1 MSKRS
6 LFQRVNCHIF
16 LHIVLFFYFFF
27 FVWGS
32 AIRYSPLLK
41 KPKKMK
47 DKTLSIL
54 LFVETVIVSIL
65 LVEMYFQDKSL
76 QKYKDFVNS
85 IDTTTLTIV
94 EKDTVYQTKT
104 YRDTVPKY
112 ITKWKTKTDTLFKE
126 NNSIPHIVELKG
138 KTYSKTITDDN
149 DTITYHAHVS
159 GYDVDSQEY
168 PRLDSIG
175 FTLRRFITQTNTTSA
190 QVVNVTKKR
199 QFITTSPSV
208 TVGYD
213 PFNKQWGAMVGLSLN
228 FNVWNK

>member
-1 MSKRS
+1 MED
-6 LFQRVNCHIF
+6 
-16 LHIVLFFYFFF
+16 
-27 FVWGS
+27 
-32 AIRYSPLLK
+32 K
-41 KPKKMK
+41 KS
-47 DKTLSIL
+47 SIL
-54 LFVETVIVSIL
+54 LLVCTLVMATMLIL
-65 LVEMYFQDKSL
+65 LYAQEKKLYD
-76 QKYKDFVNS
+76 YKKLISS
-85 IDTTTLTIV
+85 IDYTTIV
-94 EKDTVYQTKT
+94 TTDTIYETKT
-104 YRDTVPKY
+104 LIDTVPEY
-112 ITKWKTKTDTLFKE
+112 ITKWKTRTDTLFKQNE
-126 NNSIPHIVELKG
+126 SIPHLVELKG
-138 KTYSKTITDDN
+138 KTYSKMITDDN
-149 DTITYHAHVS
+149 DTITYHAYVS

>member
-1 MSKRS
+1 MED
-6 LFQRVNCHIF
+6 
-16 LHIVLFFYFFF
+16 
-27 FVWGS
+27 
-32 AIRYSPLLK
+32 K
-41 KPKKMK
+41 KS
-47 DKTLSIL
+47 SIL
-54 LFVETVIVSIL
+54 LLVCTLVMATMLIL
-65 LVEMYFQDKSL
+65 LYAQEKKLYD
-76 QKYKDFVNS
+76 YKKLISS
-85 IDTTTLTIV
+85 IDYTTIVTTDTIYETKTLT
-94 EKDTVYQTKT
+94 
-104 YRDTVPKY
+104 DTVPEY
-112 ITKWKTKTDTLFKE
+112 ITKWKTRTDTLFKQ
-126 NNSIPHIVELKG
+126 NDSIPHLVELKG
-138 KTYSKTITDDN
+138 KTYSNTITDDN

>member
-1 MSKRS
+1 M
-6 LFQRVNCHIF
+6 
-16 LHIVLFFYFFF
+16 
-27 FVWGS
+27 
-32 AIRYSPLLK
+32 LK

-104 YRDTVPKY
+104 YTDSIPKY
-112 ITKWKTKTDTLFKE
+112 ITKWKTKVDTLFKE
-126 NNSIPHIVELKG
+126 NDSTPHVVELKG
-138 KTYSKTITDDN
+138 KTYSKTFTDDN

-159 GYDVDSQEY
+159 GYDVDSSQY
-168 PRLDSIG
+168 PRLDSIE
-175 FTLRRFITQTNTTSA
+175 FNLKRFVTQTNTMST
-190 QVVNVTKKR
+190 QVVKVPQKQKLL
-199 QFITTSPSV
+199 TTSPSI
-208 TVGYD
+208 TLGYD
-213 PFNKQWGAMVGLSLN
+213 PFNKQWGAMVGLSVN
-228 FNVWNK
+228 FNVWK